1 MTDYYEHEHEVPP
14 ARYLIK
20 IMDGATALCDK
31 HAMAFEH
38 TMRAAGHEP
47 EIYEIPPDEEPIAC
61 QACHLA
67 GLKAPRILLP
77 H

>member
-1 MTDYYEHEHEVPP
+1 MTEYIEHEPTVPN
-14 ARYLIK
+14 AEYIIR
-20 IMDGATALCDK
+20 IMDGATALCAK

-47 EIYEIPPDEEPIAC
+47 EIYEIPDDEEPIAC
-61 QACHLA
+61 QACHLSN
-67 GLKAPRILLP
+67 LRTPRILLP